1 MAFGTTDGNLLG
13 CVWTTNVQLL
23 SEMNSF
29 GRYDEL
35 LRPSELE
42 LVERAAAFC
51 NGDFAHEIE
60 VAFKEG
66 RPFDTRIIAEW
77 AEFGML
83 KLQVPIEQGGYGA
96 SFICKVRV
104 AQEMAKVSFAAAF
117 ALNNM
122 QGMVTR
128 VAKQGSQT
136 QKDYLL
142 EGLMAGSYIGAP
154 AMTEPEVGSDLGA
167 LSTRATKVDGG
178 WLLNG
183 TKAWITN
190 GAIANCLMVLARCE
204 TGNGTED
211 IAGFL
216 VTRGDTN
223 TFTSS
228 PASVP
233 GGASFRLAEIRFDN
247 HYVPDWGLMYE
258 PGQAFKRSLQAI
270 NAARVHVA
278 AMCLASLDSALEAA
292 VIYAGTERKTFGRPL
307 LDHQGVRW
315 NLADVAIRL
324 DATNALVLEAARD
337 IEAGRGDPGLCA
349 AAKVFATD
357 TAKAGIDQ
365 CIQAMGAVGASS
377 AYRLSMLQSE
387 LRLASYADGTTEMLR
402 DRVGHGLLK
411 RYSTPSAA

>member
-1 MAFGTTDGNLLG
+1 
-13 CVWTTNVQLL
+13 
-23 SEMNSF
+23 MNSF
-29 GRYDEL
+29 ARYDEL
-35 LRPSELE
+35 LQPSELE
-42 LVERAAAFC
+42 LVGCATAFC

-60 VAFKEG
+60 VAYKEG
-66 RPFDTRIIAEW
+66 RPFDAHIIAEW
-77 AEFGML
+77 AKLGMFG
-83 KLQVPIEQGGYGA
+83 LQVPAEQGGHGA
-96 SFICKVRV
+96 SFICKLRV
-104 AQEMAKVSFAAAF
+104 AQEMAKISFAAAF

-122 QGMVTR
+122 QGMATR
-128 VAKQGSQT
+128 LAKQGNQT
-136 QKDYLL
+136 QKDHLL
-142 EGLMAGSYIGAP
+142 KGLMAGSYVGAP

-190 GAIANCLMVLARCE
+190 GAIANCLMVLARCDI
-204 TGNGTED
+204 GDGKED

-216 VTRGDTN
+216 VTRGEAGTY
-223 TFTSS
+223 TSS
-228 PASVP
+228 AANMP
-233 GGASFRLAEIRFDN
+233 GGASFRLGEIRFKD
-247 HYVPDWGLMYE
+247 HFVPDWGLMYE
-258 PGQAFKRSLQAI
+258 PGNAFKRSLQAI

-278 AMCLASLDSALEAA
+278 AMCLASLDSALETA
-292 VIYAGTERKTFGRPL
+292 VTYAGTERKTFGRPL

-324 DATNALVLEAARD
+324 DAANALVLEAARD

-402 DRVGHGLLK
+402 DRVGQGLVK
-411 RYSTPSAA
+411 RYGPASVS

>member
-1 MAFGTTDGNLLG
+1 MYSFSD
-13 CVWTTNVQLL
+13 
-23 SEMNSF
+23 MNSF

-42 LVERAAAFC
+42 LVGRASAFC

-60 VAFKEG
+60 VAYKEG

-77 AEFGML
+77 AELGML
-83 KLQVPIEQGGYGA
+83 GLQVPVEQGGYGA
-96 SFICKVRV
+96 SFICKLRV

-122 QGMVTR
+122 QGMATR
-128 VAKQGSQT
+128 LAKQGNQT

-142 EGLMAGSYIGAP
+142 KGLMAGSYVGAP

-167 LSTRATKVDGG
+167 LSTRATRVNGG

-190 GAIANCLMVLARCE
+190 GVIANCLMVLARCE
-204 TGNGTED
+204 TGNGGED

-228 PASVP
+228 PASMP
-233 GGASFRLAEIRFDN
+233 GGASFRLAEIRFEN
-247 HYVPDWGLMYE
+247 HFVPEWGLMYE
-258 PGQAFKRSLQAI
+258 PGHAFKRSLQAI

-278 AMCLASLDSALEAA
+278 AMCLASLDSALETA
-292 VIYAGTERKTFGRPL
+292 VTYAGTERKTFGRPL

-324 DATNALVLEAARD
+324 DAANSLVLEAALD
-337 IEAGRGDPGLCA
+337 IEGGRGDPGLCA

-402 DRVGHGLLK
+402 DRVGQGLVK
-411 RYSTPSAA
+411 RYGSPSVS